1 VAEGPRGR
9 PDVVAGLG
17 QNRGT
22 EMKSVAVHSAAISLL
37 MAGAAAAADMP
48 VKAPPRAVAAA
59 VYSWTGFY
67 AGIHGG
73 YGWGDADYNFPG
85 SIPAGFGGFNGIY
98 SPNAT
103 GGTFSR
109 RISGGVFGG
118 HAGYNQQYG
127 NIVVGLEASASW
139 SGLKGTAV
147 DPFGAALG
155 TGRTYQ
161 TKLDWFA
168 TLTPRL
174 GIASNNWLFYA
185 KAGLAAGQVVSDLTS
200 TQVAVPILFH
210 ERNGHVGWTAG
221 AGVEHA
227 FTPNWIVGLEYNY
240 VDLGTEQY
248 GGGATQ
254 NGALAARGQYNV
266 DLTYH
271 TVLARLSYKAD
282 APAAAAAVSRMPTK
296 AAPVIVAAAGPWS
309 GFYAGAHGGYG
320 WGDADYASPVF
331 ENFGVFFPAGGAG
344 FSQRIKG
351 GIAGGHLG
359 ANYQTGNWLI
369 GIEGAFSW
377 SGLKGS
383 SRDVFAALAATID
396 TYDTKLEWLATA
408 TPRLGY
414 VSGSWLFYG
423 KGGLAVGRAES
434 RMASIGG
441 QTFTF
446 QEKTEHVGWTAGA
459 GVEHAFTPNWI
470 FGVEYNYVDLGKEQY
485 GGHSQLAGV
494 NAAGPHYYVD
504 LKFSTVLA
512 RLSYKFGPAPV
523 VARY

>member
-1 VAEGPRGR
+1 MRRRIHRQLLTTVF
-9 PDVVAGLG
+9 AGGAL
-17 QNRGT
+17 
-22 EMKSVAVHSAAISLL
+22 AALPF
-37 MAGAAAAADMP
+37 AANAADMP

-59 VYSWTGFY
+59 VFSWTGLY

-85 SIPAGFGGFNGIY
+85 DIPAGFGGFNGIY
-98 SPNAT
+98 SPNGT

-127 NIVVGLEASASW
+127 NIVLGLEASIAW

-147 DPFGAALG
+147 DPFVPALG
-155 TGRTYQ
+155 AGRTYK

-174 GIASNNWLFYA
+174 GYASGNWLFYA

-227 FTPNWIVGLEYNY
+227 LTPNWIVGLEYNY

-248 GGGATQ
+248 GGVATQ
-254 NGALAARGQYNV
+254 NGALAARGQYDV
-266 DLTYH
+266 GLTYH

-282 APAAAAAVSRMPTK
+282 APAAVAAVSGMPTK
-296 AAPVIVAAAGPWS
+296 APPVVVVAAGPWS

-320 WGDADYASPVF
+320 WGDADYASTVGGQIFP
-331 ENFGVFFPAGGAG
+331 GPPAGGA

-351 GIAGGHLG
+351 GVAGGHLG
-359 ANYQTGNWLI
+359 ANYQNGNWLV

-377 SGLKGS
+377 SGIKGS
-383 SRDVFAALAATID
+383 SQDVFPVFAATTE
-396 TYDTKLEWLATA
+396 TYNTKLEWLATA

-414 VSGSWLFYG
+414 VSGNWLLYG

-434 RMASIGG
+434 RGASIGP
-441 QTFTF
+441 QIFTF

-459 GVEHAFTPNWI
+459 GIEHAFTPNWI
-470 FGVEYNYVDLGKEQY
+470 FGLEYNYVDLGKEKY
-485 GGHSQLAGV
+485 GGHILLNGANS
-494 NAAGPHYYVD
+494 AGPEYFVD

-512 RLSYKFGPAPV
+512 RFSYKFGPAPV

>member
-1 VAEGPRGR
+1 MF
-9 PDVVAGLG
+9 AG
-17 QNRGT
+17 
-22 EMKSVAVHSAAISLL
+22 SAL
-37 MAGAAAAADMP
+37 AALPLAANAADMP
-48 VKAPPRAVAAA
+48 VKAPPRTAAAA
-59 VYSWTGFY
+59 VFSWTGFY

-73 YGWGDADYNFPG
+73 YGWDDADYDFPG

-98 SPNAT
+98 SPAGT
-103 GGTFSR
+103 GGTFGR

-127 NIVVGLEASASW
+127 NLVLGLEASASW
-139 SGLKGTAV
+139 SGLKGTSV
-147 DPFGAALG
+147 DPFFPALAA
-155 TGRTYQ
+155 GRTYN

-174 GIASNNWLFYA
+174 GYATANWLFYA
-185 KAGLAAGQVVSDLTS
+185 KAGLAAGHVVSDLTS

-248 GGGATQ
+248 GGIATQ
-254 NGALAARGQYNV
+254 NGALAARGQYDV
-266 DLTYH
+266 SLTYH
-271 TVLARLSYKAD
+271 TVLARLSYKTN
-282 APAAAAAVSRMPTK
+282 APAAVAAIPTK
-296 AAPVIVAAAGPWS
+296 APMVVAAAGPWS

-320 WGDADYASPVF
+320 WGDADYEFRIDNA
-331 ENFGVFFPAGGAG
+331 GVFFPGPPAGGGA
-344 FSQRIKG
+344 FSQSIKG
-351 GIAGGHLG
+351 GVAGGHLG
-359 ANYQTGNWLI
+359 ANYQNGNWLV

-377 SGLKGS
+377 SGIKGA
-383 SRDVFAALAATID
+383 SRDVFPGPAPLSVATE
-396 TYDTKLEWLATA
+396 TYNTKLEWLATA

-434 RMASIGG
+434 RVTTTSGG
-441 QTFTF
+441 LSAF

-459 GVEHAFTPNWI
+459 GIEHAFTPNWI
-470 FGVEYNYVDLGKEQY
+470 FGLEYNYVDLGQEKY
-485 GGHSQLAGV
+485 GGHQLQNGV
-494 NAAGPHYYVD
+494 NAGGPEYFVD